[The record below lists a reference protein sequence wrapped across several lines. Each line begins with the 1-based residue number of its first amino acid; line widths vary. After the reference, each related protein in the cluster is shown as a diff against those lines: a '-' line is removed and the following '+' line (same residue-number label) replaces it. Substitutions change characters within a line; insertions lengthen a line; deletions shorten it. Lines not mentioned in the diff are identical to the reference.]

1 MKLSICIRIIAL
13 YIAFLLVQG
22 CGSPASTTTAEATST
37 TTTEPAAP
45 VVDYYTAADFEKVE
59 KFDTHVHINAIE
71 STFVQQA
78 KKDNLRLLTINV
90 NAGIPVEQQRKVAI
104 ELTHL
109 FPDRLAFATAFN
121 LNNWGTPKW
130 LPQTISYLK
139 ESFDKGA
146 IGVKIWKNIG
156 MELKDANGKWVMID
170 DPRFDTV
177 INFIEQ
183 NNITILGH
191 LGEPRNAWLA
201 TDSMTISGDKHYFTE
216 HPQYHQFLHKENP
229 SYEDQINARDNMLR
243 KHPKLRFVGAH
254 LGSLEWNVD
263 ELAKRLD
270 EFPNIAV
277 DMAARIPHLQVQSVK
292 NWQKVHDFIIKYQ
305 DRLIYATDHGID
317 PKSDAAAVNK
327 SVHEVRLSDWKYFTS
342 DEEMTVDDFKEKFK
356 GLKLPKEVIDKI
368 YRLNAIKWFPGINKG

>member
-1 MKLSICIRIIAL
+1 MKGSICMKFVAL
-13 YIAFLLVQG
+13 LAAVILVQG
-22 CGSPASTTTAEATST
+22 CGSPEATKTTETAEA
-37 TTTEPAAP
+37 A
-45 VVDYYTAADFEKVE
+45 VNYYTTADFEKVE
-59 KFDTHVHINAIE
+59 KFDTHVHINAVE
-71 STFVQQA
+71 STFVAQA
-78 KKDNLRLLTINV
+78 KNDNFRLLTVNV
-90 NAGIPVEQQRKVAI
+90 NSVRPVEEQRKVAI

-109 FPDRLAFATAFN
+109 FPDRLAFATSFN
-121 LNNWGTPKW
+121 LNNWGTPNW
-130 LPQTISYLK
+130 LPQTIAYLK
-139 ESFDKGA
+139 ESFNEGT

-183 NNITILGH
+183 NNITLLGH

-201 TDSMTISGDKHYFTE
+201 TDSMTIAGDKHYFTE
-216 HPQYHQFLHKENP
+216 HPKYHQFKHPENP
-229 SYEDQINARDNMLR
+229 AYMDQINARDNMLR

-292 NWQKVHDFIIKYQ
+292 NWQKVHDFVIKYQ

-317 PKSDAAAVNK
+317 SKSDAAAVNK
-327 SVHEVRLSDWKYFTS
+327 SVHDVRLSDWKYFTS
-342 DEEMTVDDFKEKFK
+342 DDEMTVDDFKEKFR
-356 GLKLPKEVIDKI
+356 GLKLPKEVVDKI